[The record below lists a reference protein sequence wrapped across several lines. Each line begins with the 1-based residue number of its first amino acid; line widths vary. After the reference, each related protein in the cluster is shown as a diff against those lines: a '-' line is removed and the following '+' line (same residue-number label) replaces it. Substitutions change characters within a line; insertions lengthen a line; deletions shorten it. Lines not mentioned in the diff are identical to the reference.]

1 MHRVQFGRKILTCNK
16 IMAISSSSVDDIERQ
31 EQPETDNSSGTA
43 RAQLLLFSYFVH
55 IWLVDNVWPDIYI
68 VYIVYIVVLLPFSP
82 ITMIIIISMWY
93 WVHISVNHM
102 PTQYFIIIII
112 YIFILQRRNN
122 VHIVA
127 AAVGRF
133 RARGRAKLSVV
144 CQIGWCILF
153 EHAVCACV
161 LMLNEKMDELPSS
174 CVHWTRNTWVAKYF
188 HIYTQ

>member
-1 MHRVQFGRKILTCNK
+1 M
-16 IMAISSSSVDDIERQ
+16 ISSDRNSQRQ
-31 EQPETDNSSGTA
+31 TIVAEQRAHNCYYFHYSLILYHIVIIVIAIFFVCSYLA
-43 RAQLLLFSYFVH
+43 RRQCVAR
-55 IWLVDNVWPDIYI
+55 YI
-68 VYIVYIVVLLPFSP
+68 YIVYIVVLLPFSP